1 MIYFLYL
8 FLFSFTNLLAID
20 NNLIYEPIQPIE
32 LPKNLNS
39 KKVKL
44 GEKLFSDTRL
54 SKNDGISC
62 SSCHD
67 LSFSG
72 TDNLEKSFG
81 IDGKKGSLN
90 TPTVFNSSLNF
101 VQFWD
106 GRAANL
112 FEQIDGPIHNPVEM
126 SSNWNEIINKLNK
139 DKQYVYEFNSIYEMG
154 ISEGNIKDAIVEFE
168 KSLITPSRFDR
179 FLKGDSNA
187 ISSVELEGYNL
198 FKNYGC
204 ISCHQGRNIGGNFY
218 EKLGVYK
225 EYPNKNNDNYFGRY
239 NITKIDENKFEFKVP
254 SLRNVYYTY
263 PYFHDGS
270 IKTLDEAIKIMAEYQ
285 IGRKITNEDVE
296 KIKSFLKSLSYEKIE
311 KENE

>member
-1 MIYFLYL
+1 MIRLLYL
-8 FLFSFTNLLAID
+8 SFFIFTSLLLAE
-20 NNLIYEPIQPIE
+20 NNLALEPIKPIE
-32 LPKNLNS
+32 VPKYLNS
-39 KKVKL
+39 EKIKL
-44 GEKLFSDTRL
+44 GEKLFSEVKL
-54 SKNDGISC
+54 SKDNQISC

-81 IDGKKGSLN
+81 VDGKKGFLN

-106 GRAANL
+106 GRATDL
-112 FEQIDGPIHNPVEM
+112 FNQIDGPIHNPVEM
-126 SSNWNEIINKLNK
+126 STSWNEIINKLSN
-139 DKQYVYEFNSIYEMG
+139 DKNYVKEFNFLYDNG
-154 ISEGNIKDAIVEFE
+154 ITEDNIKDAIVEFE
-168 KSLITPSRFDR
+168 KSLITPSRFDKYLQGNKEAIT
-179 FLKGDSNA
+179 LK
-187 ISSVELEGYNL
+187 ELEGYQL

-204 ISCHQGRNIGGNFY
+204 VSCHQGKNVGGNFY
-218 EKLGVYK
+218 EKLGVFK
-225 EYPNKNNDNYFGRY
+225 EYNIKNDNNYFGRY
-239 NITKIDENKFEFKVP
+239 NITKIEENKFEFKVP

-270 IKTLDEAIKIMAEYQ
+270 IKTLEEAIEIMAEYQ
-285 IGRKITNEDVE
+285 IGRKIKSEDID

>member
-1 MIYFLYL
+1 M
-8 FLFSFTNLLAID
+8 STN
-20 NNLIYEPIQPIE
+20 
-32 LPKNLNS
+32 
-39 KKVKL
+39 
-44 GEKLFSDTRL
+44 
-54 SKNDGISC
+54 
-62 SSCHD
+62 
-67 LSFSG
+67 
-72 TDNLEKSFG
+72 
-81 IDGKKGSLN
+81 
-90 TPTVFNSSLNF
+90 
-101 VQFWD
+101 WD
-106 GRAANL
+106 
-112 FEQIDGPIHNPVEM
+112 
-126 SSNWNEIINKLNK
+126 EIINKLNK
-139 DKQYVYEFNSIYEMG
+139 DKQYISEFNSIYEMG

-179 FLKGDSNA
+179 FLKGDFNA
-187 ISSVELEGYNL
+187 INSDELAGYNL

-204 ISCHQGRNIGGNFY
+204 TSCHQGRNIGGNFY

-239 NITKIDENKFEFKVP
+239 NLTKIDENKFEFKVP